1 MASLIGLVN
10 FVANMGAVVFTLLFG
25 WVKGATGSFGWGFA
39 ILAILGLTTFTV
51 GQLLLHDRLAVKVE
65 V

>member
-1 MASLIGLVN
+1 
-10 FVANMGAVVFTLLFG
+10 VANMGAVVFTLLFG

-39 ILAILGLTTFTV
+39 ILAILGLMTFTV
-51 GQLLLHDRLAVKVE
+51 GQFLLHDRLAVKVE